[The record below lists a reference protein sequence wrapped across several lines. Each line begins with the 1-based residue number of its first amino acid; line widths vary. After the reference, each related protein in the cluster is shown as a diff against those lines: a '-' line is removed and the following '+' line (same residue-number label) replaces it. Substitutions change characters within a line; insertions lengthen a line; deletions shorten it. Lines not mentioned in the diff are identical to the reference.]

1 MKLMY
6 IDLRSLTLNKHNFY
20 VVNKNVITLTPD
32 KTSEFKKTNY
42 FLRVKGYQVFIFI
55 NLLLKKYYK
64 TYILDIHNLVSSLY
78 VLF

>member
-32 KTSEFKKTNY
+32 KTYRN
-42 FLRVKGYQVFIFI
+42 
-55 NLLLKKYYK
+55 LKKQTAFSELK
-64 TYILDIHNLVSSLY
+64 VIRFLY
-78 VLF
+78 S